1 MTDETARQKRLSRLR
16 RMGVRKGARHINIPP
31 PKPKPTDPP
40 APTEVIPL
48 HFLNYQDDLQHA
60 VPIEK
65 VVPGHTI
72 KNEHGQYF
80 SVDARYPLT
89 AKYGKQP
96 LSGLLDVPMET
107 IATITGDERWHGLS
121 WHDVLFIDTETTGLE
136 IAAGTVAF
144 LIGVGFVDGKDF
156 VVRQVFMRDFNEE
169 MALLAD
175 LRQLCEAFKA
185 VASFN
190 GKTFD
195 VPLLENRFIMAR
207 QFIDLFDGAHLDLL
221 HHSRRIW
228 RHRLENCKLATLEID
243 ILGLTRDQ
251 SDIPGYFIPSLYR
264 KYLVDGDA
272 RTMAG
277 IFYHNELDIVSMAAL
292 VISIAQHVEYPR
304 HPAEIE
310 PIHPIDLHSIGLWQL
325 KLGKTES
332 AEHALRAALANDLP
346 ETLRWRAITE
356 LAFLL
361 KRSGRAGSAESLWQ
375 SLVAESDNLSAL
387 EELAKF
393 YEWERKDL
401 EKAHTCTEYALKVLN
416 AKNQDWRTEE
426 NIAVWTHR
434 KNRILRKNNIHP

>member
-1 MTDETARQKRLSRLR
+1 MTDEASRQKRLSRLR
-16 RMGVRKGARHINIPP
+16 RMGVRKGTRHIDMPP

-40 APTEVIPL
+40 VQTEATPL

-65 VVPGHTI
+65 VVPGYTI
-72 KNEHGQYF
+72 ENEHGQYF
-80 SVDARYPLT
+80 SVDARYRLA
-89 AKYGKQP
+89 AKYGSQS
-96 LSGLLDVPMET
+96 LIALLDVPMQT
-107 IATITGDERWHGLS
+107 IATITGDDRWLDLS
-121 WHDVLFIDTETTGLE
+121 WRDVLFIDTETTGLE

-144 LIGVGFVDGKDF
+144 LIGVGFVDGDDF

-175 LRQLCEAFKA
+175 LRQLCEKFKA

-195 VPLLENRFIMAR
+195 VPLLENRFVMAR

-221 HHSRRIW
+221 HHSRRLW
-228 RHRLENCKLATLEID
+228 RHRLENCKLATLETD

-251 SDIPGYFIPSLYR
+251 ADVPGYFIPSLYR

-292 VISIAQHVEYPR
+292 VISIAQHAAYPQ
-304 HPAEIE
+304 HPPEID
-310 PIHPIDLHSIGLWQL
+310 PIPPIDLLSIGLWHL
-325 KLGKTES
+325 KLKSPVS
-332 AEHALRAALANDLP
+332 AEHALRAALVNDLP
-346 ETLRWRAITE
+346 ETLRQRAITE

-361 KRSGRAGSAESLWQ
+361 KRNNRADESENLWQ
-375 SLVAESDNLSAL
+375 TLVAETDSLSAL

-393 YEWERKDL
+393 YEWEQKDF
-401 EKAHTCTEYALKVLN
+401 EKARTCTEYALKILN
-416 AKNQDWRTEE
+416 ARAQDWRTDE
-426 NIAVWTHR
+426 AVSAWMHR
-434 KNRILRKNNIHP
+434 QNRILRKM